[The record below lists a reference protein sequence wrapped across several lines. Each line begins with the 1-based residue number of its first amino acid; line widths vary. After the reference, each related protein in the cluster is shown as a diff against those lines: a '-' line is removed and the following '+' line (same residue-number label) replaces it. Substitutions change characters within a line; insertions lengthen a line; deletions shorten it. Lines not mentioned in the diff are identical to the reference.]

1 MRKLILFLMIAV
13 LLFGYSCGKKPTGP
27 SSKKPTF
34 TIYGAVVKDMNISK
48 DIADFT
54 VLRNDTLFNGAIV
67 KVGNKNIPNSG
78 AGLYDSLFAD
88 TTFHVKTAYID
99 SIIITQDTV
108 TIAFSFTLPDT
119 FYIKPLQD
127 NDSINAGGH
136 SVQVSWTSSA
146 NASKYILSLAQDT
159 VTGARLFKTTVGS
172 TDTTITPEAFR
183 NTADLLITGDYW
195 IYVVAYNKSFVSYP
209 EIPFA
214 LPTGLPADNITGAK
228 GTMGAGVI
236 ARKAK
241 IVVTTA
247 SQ

>member
-1 MRKLILFLMIAV
+1 MKKLTLFLMIAV
-13 LLFGYSCGKKPTGP
+13 LLFSFSCGKKPTGP

-54 VLRNDTLFNGAIV
+54 VLRNDTLFNGATV
-67 KVGNKNIPNSG
+67 KVGNKNIPRTDS
-78 AGLYDSLFAD
+78 GLYSAEFPD

-108 TIAFSFTLPDT
+108 TITFSFTLPDT

-183 NTADLLITGDYW
+183 NTADQLITGDYW

>member
-1 MRKLILFLMIAV
+1 MRKIILFLMTAV

-27 SSKKPTF
+27 ISKKPTF
-34 TIYGAVVKDMNISK
+34 TIYGAVVKDMNFSK
-48 DIADFT
+48 DIVYFT
-54 VLRNDTLFNGAIV
+54 VRRNDTLYNSATV
-67 KVGNKNIPNSG
+67 KVGNKTILNSG
-78 AGLYDSLFAD
+78 SGLYDSLFAD

-183 NTADLLITGDYW
+183 NTADQLITGDYW

-228 GTMGAGVI
+228 GTMGAGII